1 MREVGNEKD
10 TCWPKGSPD
19 VPGTHAAPTDGQ
31 VVMASFGNVGP
42 GPCASSPRYAGLRA
56 LAVTWKVN
64 WKVWRSGTQT
74 RQGACRALRSI
85 LPSGNVVLRGVM
97 EQWHQ
102 SHLRV
107 LGRAGM
113 YVHAHTAHSPT
124 ITACQTNQRGFAED
138 LIRAHQNADRYRACP
153 QGAQELTGRQP
164 INILNIQKNLQSRIE
179 YS

>member
-64 WKVWRSGTQT
+64 WKVWRSGH
-74 RQGACRALRSI
+74 RQG
-85 LPSGNVVLRGVM
+85 G
-97 EQWHQ
+97 
-102 SHLRV
+102 
-107 LGRAGM
+107 
-113 YVHAHTAHSPT
+113 VHAELCGPFS
-124 ITACQTNQRGFAED
+124 
-138 LIRAHQNADRYRACP
+138 HQGMLSCV
-153 QGAQELTGRQP
+153 G
-164 INILNIQKNLQSRIE
+164 
-179 YS
+179 